1 MEIAGS
7 IYKVVVRPSYKKTTW
22 ADANCTGHIRKRVDK
37 LPRHGLA
44 LIRARSPESA
54 LKNM

>member
-1 MEIAGS
+1 MEIAWS